1 VTCFGAPR
9 TGGVAR
15 LRWREAV
22 APGAAG
28 VCGDASWAR
37 AALPAGSARV
47 HAWFLSL
54 VVFFNPA
61 HMNRLFASIDRLFA
75 SSVSSPQRCQL

>member
-28 VCGDASWAR
+28 VCGGASWAR

-47 HAWFLSL
+47 HARFLSL
-54 VVFFNPA
+54 VVFFNRPT
-61 HMNRLFASIDRLFA
+61 
-75 SSVSSPQRCQL
+75 